1 VYEKVFYLEISKL
14 IRTFANI
21 NMKNKI
27 YFTRRGKLKSGLEL
41 NLLNKT
47 VGSNE
52 IEVILNMV
60 DEYEKDNVDTIEKL
74 KRDKKVE
81 LNKINGALR
90 QTINA
95 HGDIT
100 KILIGSASKRIYG
113 SLLTSEK
120 PKQTL
125 LEKILTWIK

>member
-1 VYEKVFYLEISKL
+1 
-14 IRTFANI
+14 
-21 NMKNKI
+21 MKNKI

-81 LNKINGALR
+81 LNKINGALK

-95 HGDIT
+95 HGPIT

-113 SLLTSEK
+113 VLLDNQ
-120 PKQTL
+120 PKQS
-125 LEKILTWIK
+125 ILTKIIKWIS

>member
-14 IRTFANI
+14 IRTFENI

-81 LNKINGALR
+81 LNKINGALK

-95 HGDIT
+95 HGPIT

-113 SLLTSEK
+113 VLLDNQ
-120 PKQTL
+120 PKQS
-125 LEKILTWIK
+125 ILTKIIKWIS

>member
-1 VYEKVFYLEISKL
+1 
-14 IRTFANI
+14 
-21 NMKNKI
+21 MQKI
-27 YFTRRGKLKSGLEL
+27 KFDIFKTRRGKLKSGLEL

-60 DEYEKDNVDTIEKL
+60 DEYEKDNLDTIEKL
-74 KRDKKVE
+74 KRAKKVE
-81 LNKINGALR
+81 LNKINGALK

-95 HGDIT
+95 HGPIT

-113 SLLTSEK
+113 ALLDNQ

>member
-1 VYEKVFYLEISKL
+1 MEISKL

-27 YFTRRGKLKSGLEL
+27 YFTRRGKLKSHLEL

-47 VGSNE
+47 VGFNE

-60 DEYEKDNVDTIEKL
+60 DEYEKDNLDTIQKL
-74 KRDKKVE
+74 KRYKKVE
-81 LNKINGALR
+81 LNKINGALK
-90 QTINA
+90 QSINA
-95 HGDIT
+95 HGAIT

-113 SLLTSEK
+113 ALLDNQ

>member
-1 VYEKVFYLEISKL
+1 
-14 IRTFANI
+14 
-21 NMKNKI
+21 MKNKI

-47 VGSNE
+47 VGSSE
-52 IEVILNMV
+52 IEDILNMV
-60 DEYEKDNVDTIEKL
+60 DEYEKDNLDTIQKL
-74 KRDKKVE
+74 KRYKKVE
-81 LNKINGALR
+81 LNKINGALK

-95 HGDIT
+95 HSIIT
-100 KILIGSASKRIYG
+100 KELIGSASKRIYG
-113 SLLTSEK
+113 ALLDNQ

>member
-1 VYEKVFYLEISKL
+1 
-14 IRTFANI
+14 
-21 NMKNKI
+21 MKNKI
-27 YFTRRGKLKSGLEL
+27 YFTRRGKLKSHLEL

-47 VGSNE
+47 VGFNE

-60 DEYEKDNVDTIEKL
+60 DEYEKDNLDTIQKL
-74 KRDKKVE
+74 KRYKKVE
-81 LNKINGALR
+81 LNKINGALK

-95 HGDIT
+95 HGAIT

-113 SLLTSEK
+113 ALLDNQ